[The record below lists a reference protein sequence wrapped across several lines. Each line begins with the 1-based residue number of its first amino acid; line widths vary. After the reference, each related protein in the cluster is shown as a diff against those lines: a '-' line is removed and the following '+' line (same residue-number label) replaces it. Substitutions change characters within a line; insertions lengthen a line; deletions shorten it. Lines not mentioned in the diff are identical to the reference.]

1 MTLKGEILIV
11 EDNHASLRLLAEI
24 LTDEGYLVRPADG
37 GAIALAS
44 INAKLPDL
52 ILLDIQME
60 DINGFE
66 VLKAVK
72 QSPKS
77 REVPVIF
84 LSASTNLDERV
95 EGLRFGAVDFISK
108 PYKKEE
114 LLARV
119 AIQIQMRKLYAEI
132 QQQKDQ
138 LAQTVEQLKAEIEDR
153 QRAEAALQRLN
164 DDLEQRIAQRT
175 AHLEAANR
183 ELTAFTYSISHD
195 LRVPLRAIA
204 GFSHILSDEYRT
216 ILDGEGQRLLGVIH
230 QNTVKLESLIDDI
243 LVLLRISQNQPL
255 LSTVDMQRMVSAVY
269 QQAATPEARARISFD
284 LQPLMPGYADTQL
297 IRMVWEH
304 LISNAIKFSSPREHP
319 RIEVSS
325 QIEEEVV
332 VYCVKDNGVG
342 FNPQYYHK
350 LFGLFERLHKVGQ
363 FEGKGVGLAIVKRIV
378 ERHGGRVWAESA
390 PDQGAAFYFSIPFVK
405 EIL

>member
-1 MTLKGEILIV
+1 MTSKGEILIV

-60 DINGFE
+60 GVNGFE
-66 VLKAVK
+66 VLKNVK
-72 QSPKS
+72 ESPKS
-77 REVPVIF
+77 QDVPVIF
-84 LSASTNLDERV
+84 LSATTNLEERV
-95 EGLRFGAVDFISK
+95 EGLRLGAVDFISK

-119 AIQIQMRKLYAEI
+119 AIQMQMRRLYAEI

-138 LAQTVEQLKAEIEDR
+138 LAQTVEQLKAEIEER

-164 DDLEQRIAQRT
+164 ADLEQRVAQRT

-204 GFSHILSDEYRT
+204 GFSHILNDEYHN
-216 ILDGEGQRLLGVIH
+216 ILDGEGQRLLGVIR

-243 LVLLRISQNQPL
+243 LVLLAHQSEQAAPLHGGYVPDGGHHLPANSHTGGARQNQLRPAAADAGL
-255 LSTVDMQRMVSAVY
+255 CRHAVDQDGLGATDFQRH
-269 QQAATPEARARISFD
+269 QI
-284 LQPLMPGYADTQL
+284 QL
-297 IRMVWEH
+297 T
-304 LISNAIKFSSPREHP
+304 
-319 RIEVSS
+319 
-325 QIEEEVV
+325 
-332 VYCVKDNGVG
+332 
-342 FNPQYYHK
+342 
-350 LFGLFERLHKVGQ
+350 
-363 FEGKGVGLAIVKRIV
+363 
-378 ERHGGRVWAESA
+378 
-390 PDQGAAFYFSIPFVK
+390 QGASQD
-405 EIL
+405 

>member
-1 MTLKGEILIV
+1 MTSKGEILIV

-24 LTDEGYLVRPADG
+24 LTDEGYVVRPADG

-44 INAKLPDL
+44 INAKRPDL

-60 DINGFE
+60 GVNGFE
-66 VLKAVK
+66 VLKNVK
-72 QSPKS
+72 ESPKS
-77 REVPVIF
+77 QDVPVIF
-84 LSASTNLDERV
+84 LSATTNLEERV
-95 EGLRFGAVDFISK
+95 EGLRLGAVDFISK

-119 AIQIQMRKLYAEI
+119 AIQMQMRRLYAEI

-138 LAQTVEQLKAEIEDR
+138 LAQTVEQLKAEIEER

-164 DDLEQRIAQRT
+164 ADLEQRVAQRT

-183 ELTAFTYSISHD
+183 ELNAFTYSISHD

-204 GFSHILSDEYRT
+204 GFSHILNDEYHN
-216 ILDGEGQRLLGVIH
+216 ILDGEGQRLLGVIR

-243 LVLLRISQNQPL
+243 LVLLRISQNKPL
-255 LSTVDMQRMVSAVY
+255 LSTTDMYRMVDTIY
-269 QQAATPEARARISFD
+269 QQKATPEERAKINFD
-284 LQPLMPGYADTQL
+284 LQPLTPGYVDSLL
-297 IRMVWEH
+297 IKMVWEQ
-304 LISNAIKFSSPREHP
+304 LLSNAIKFSSPREHP
-319 RIEVSS
+319 SIEVSS
-325 QIEEEVV
+325 RVEKEVV
-332 VYCVKDNGVG
+332 VYCIKDNGVG

-378 ERHGGRVWAESA
+378 ERHGGAVWAEST